1 MTKVAQVSQQSR
13 ADALR
18 EEVSDLLRRIA
29 DLTER
34 AEDEALAGRMDRWA
48 ITRQSIRPLAA
59 RLAEVHEA
67 LAVIRLATHPTRTQS
82 WAVER

>member
-1 MTKVAQVSQQSR
+1 MITVPQAQAKTR
-13 ADALR
+13 AEALR
-18 EEVSDLLRRIA
+18 DERSDLLRRIA

-59 RLAEVHEA
+59 RLAEVHED

>member
-1 MTKVAQVSQQSR
+1 MITVPQAQAKTR
-13 ADALR
+13 AEALR
-18 EEVSDLLRRIA
+18 DERSDLLRRIA

-34 AEDEALAGRMDRWA
+34 AEGEALAGRMDRWA

>member
-1 MTKVAQVSQQSR
+1 MTTVPQAQKKTRVE
-13 ADALR
+13 ALR
-18 EEVSDLLRRIA
+18 DERSDLLRRIA

-34 AEDEALAGRMDRWA
+34 AEGEALAGRMDRWA

-59 RLAEVHEA
+59 RLAEVHED
-67 LAVIRLATHPTRTQS
+67 LAVIRLATHPTRTSS